1 VRKHERF
8 LKMSKIYPIN
18 RTQGNG
24 IIDKLNNVADILNGI
39 EEHGIVQLIGAS
51 NLVYQL
57 TPQDQENIAEIMSI
71 PNATLS
77 TAGIVRPDGITITVD
92 EDGTLGLVA
101 EDADDTSYPQGET
114 GNVDFVDPVN

>member
-1 VRKHERF
+1 MREYERF

-18 RTQGNG
+18 RTQGND
-24 IIDKLNNVADILNGI
+24 IIDKLNSVADILNGI
-39 EEHGIVQLIGAS
+39 EEHGIIQLIGAS

-77 TAGIVRPDGITITVD
+77 TAGVVKPDGVTITVD

-101 EDADDTSYPQGET
+101 EDADDTSYPQGGA
-114 GNVDFVDPVN
+114 GNVDFVDPIN